1 MLSLLRQG
9 AYFANAGFWNCVGVG
24 FLSAAALGLGSMCFY
39 TEPMSYYMKTSI
51 LRRLMLLAAVLS
63 SLVGALGLAYVL
75 CDFCNFQLGI
85 FHFGKLPWI
94 LGICIS
100 ALLISLYVRLVLPR
114 PVFGVLHGGTPA
126 SRKPVPRDNDLALMM
141 ATQALEYS
149 EHAYARRCWHEVVKR
164 LEAQKGADLKEHYG
178 NLFVACH
185 GLASEYWDGE
195 HIRRDPEKAVLYAE
209 KAMKH
214 IRSANSAF
222 ISSYQSIEATGKDL
236 DAVMAELDEQVSEFR
251 LSYSIFLSDAID
263 LAEILARAYGAGDG
277 AEKDAKKS
285 AEYFAY
291 KQILRSKLSGVDEF
305 SATPQ
310 VTVRENA
317 GSCEAG
323 KKDEAFQFPYL
334 IYDDLGRQWTFD
346 WGNGQE
352 ARYTLDAVEDQ
363 KADLQDSLSG
373 GVAYLKSSDM
383 AGGRASCWGRTFHW

>member
-1 MLSLLRQG
+1 
-9 AYFANAGFWNCVGVG
+9 
-24 FLSAAALGLGSMCFY
+24 
-39 TEPMSYYMKTSI
+39 
-51 LRRLMLLAAVLS
+51 
-63 SLVGALGLAYVL
+63 
-75 CDFCNFQLGI
+75 
-85 FHFGKLPWI
+85 
-94 LGICIS
+94 
-100 ALLISLYVRLVLPR
+100 
-114 PVFGVLHGGTPA
+114 
-126 SRKPVPRDNDLALMM
+126 M

-164 LEAQKGADLKEHYG
+164 LEAQKSADLKEHYG

-263 LAEILARAYGAGDG
+263 LAEILVRAYGAGDG

-291 KQILRSKLSGVDEF
+291 KQILRSKLSGVNEF

-317 GSCEAG
+317 GPGEAREKSG
-323 KKDEAFQFPYL
+323 DFQFPYL

-383 AGGRASCWGRTFHW
+383 AGGRASCWGRSFHW